1 MSTHKSLC
9 LQHRTHRAP
18 ICSRSHLIVQIQILS
33 QIKNTLSPTQPQP
46 DATLPLWASSCI
58 NRGKQLHKKPVHLAA
73 SSCTPAALSPTSAA
87 AAGGHLSRSIHWDI
101 QTPIHAETHSI
112 PCDPET
118 PALLLLFWYLWMHF
132 SPDTSCKW
140 EEEPNNLGKGSNH
153 TTQKAKVKTVR
164 REICLL

>member
-1 MSTHKSLC
+1 VSTHKSLC

-87 AAGGHLSRSIHWDI
+87 AAGGHLSRSIHWDV
-101 QTPIHAETHSI
+101 QTSIHAPRPTASHVTLKPQHCCCFSGTSGCI
-112 PCDPET
+112 FHLT
-118 PALLLLFWYLWMHF
+118 PLANGKKNPIISVRAL
-132 SPDTSCKW
+132 
-140 EEEPNNLGKGSNH
+140 
-153 TTQKAKVKTVR
+153 TTPHRKQR
-164 REICLL
+164 